1 VQSRSRVTDRRPS
14 QLADAWR
21 STSRSAAK
29 RAIVLWGAAAFA
41 ALLASYSMFRPVRDA
56 LLLERSP
63 DDIPWVFTAT
73 FVVVIV
79 TSPLWSAVLA
89 RWPRG
94 RVVPLAFHVFA
105 ASTVVFC
112 VLVYL
117 QVAPATVGSVFYVW
131 LSMFNLFVVSV
142 FWSVLADQMG
152 HITARELYGLIA
164 AGGTIGAFVGPL
176 LTQFLV
182 DQTGVHGILLISG
195 LLLELPV
202 IAMQYLRR
210 AAAELPDDST
220 AREPDA
226 PSGGGAFTGIAHVA
240 RSPYLAAIVGY
251 VLCTA
256 SAATFLYL
264 AQADIAK
271 AGLPDRVARTEYFAS
286 IDFWTQFVAF
296 VLQTLVVGPALVRFG
311 PGVVLCVLPLVQAIG
326 ITAVT
331 LAPSLIVA
339 AIAQVAAKAPT
350 HGLIRPS
357 RELLFTVVSRD
368 DKYRAKHAIDTI
380 GYRLG
385 DLASAWAR
393 TGIVKGSALIGASAA
408 AVLVGFTIALA
419 ALWLG
424 LAVALG
430 IGFRR
435 RAARKEAERR
445 DAPASPP
452 PG

>member
-1 VQSRSRVTDRRPS
+1 M
-14 QLADAWR
+14 
-21 STSRSAAK
+21 AK

-41 ALLASYSMFRPVRDA
+41 ALLVSYGMVRPVRDA
-56 LLLERSP
+56 LLLDRRAE
-63 DDIPWVFTAT
+63 DIPWVFTAT
-73 FVVVIV
+73 FIVVSV
-79 TSPLWSAVLA
+79 TSPLWSAILA
-89 RWPRG
+89 RWSRR

-112 VLVYL
+112 VLVYAE
-117 QVAPATVGSVFYVW
+117 VEKATVGTVFYVW
-131 LSMFNLFVVSV
+131 LSMFNLFVVSL
-142 FWSVLADQMG
+142 FWSVLADLIG
-152 HITARELYGLIA
+152 HVTARELYGLIA

-182 DQTGVHGILLISG
+182 ATTGNHGVLLISG

-202 IAMQYLRR
+202 IAIHYLRR
-210 AAAELPDDST
+210 AAAGLPDDST

-240 RSPYLAAIVGY
+240 RSPYLAAVVGY

-271 AGLPDRVARTEYFAS
+271 AGLPDSVARTEYFAS
-286 IDFWTQFVAF
+286 IDKWTQLITFF
-296 VLQTLVVGPALVRFG
+296 LQTLVVGPALVRFG
-311 PGVVLCVLPLVQAIG
+311 PGVVLCVLPIVQAIG
-326 ITAVT
+326 ITVVT
-331 LAPSLIVA
+331 LVPSLTVLA
-339 AIAQVAAKAPT
+339 VAQVVAKAPT

-380 GYRLG
+380 GYRFG
-385 DLASAWAR
+385 DVSSAWLR
-393 TGIVKGSALIGASAA
+393 TAVGAGGALIG
-408 AVLVGFTIALA
+408 VTIALA
-419 ALWLG
+419 TCWLG
-424 LAVALG
+424 LAAALG

-435 RAARKEAERR
+435 RVARKEAERR
-445 DAPASPP
+445 DAAVPP
-452 PG
+452 PPA